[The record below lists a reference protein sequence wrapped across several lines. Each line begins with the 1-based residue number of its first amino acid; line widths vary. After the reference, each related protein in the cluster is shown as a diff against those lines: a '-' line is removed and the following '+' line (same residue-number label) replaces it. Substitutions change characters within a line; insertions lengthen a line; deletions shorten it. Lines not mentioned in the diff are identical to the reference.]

1 MSAQMCV
8 ILFIF
13 VRFGNLL
20 NENWFTGYSSFTRN
34 VQIVLGVFCF
44 LFLSSVHTQKTETD
58 QQTDRRTNKRQIWH
72 VMRPRPPHSNA
83 DQLEISVFRN
93 EKIGVQDSRVDDDD
107 VTSSTSRSIKY
118 RSLVS
123 SFCIAPCLRLINA
136 AEY

>member
-1 MSAQMCV
+1 MCV

-58 QQTDRRTNKRQIWH
+58 QQTDRRTNKRQI
-72 VMRPRPPHSNA
+72 
-83 DQLEISVFRN
+83 
-93 EKIGVQDSRVDDDD
+93 
-107 VTSSTSRSIKY
+107 
-118 RSLVS
+118 
-123 SFCIAPCLRLINA
+123 
-136 AEY
+136 